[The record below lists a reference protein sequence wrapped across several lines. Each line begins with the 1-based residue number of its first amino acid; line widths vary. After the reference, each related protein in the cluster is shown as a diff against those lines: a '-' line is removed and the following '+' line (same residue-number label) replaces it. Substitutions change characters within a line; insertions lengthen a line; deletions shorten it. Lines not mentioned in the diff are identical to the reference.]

1 MFVRISESGEVSYSQ
16 RLTVRAPCQ
25 LTVSLYPLDIQTCHL
40 NITSFAHSR
49 LQVNYSWAETPVTMA
64 NIRWET
70 WISISSD
77 MFKTGSVL
85 CCKLGHWHRGPLH
98 LLHHLPEAQLQ
109 EGGRILRAASL
120 HPTDHHSLLL
130 LHLVLA
136 GEECDGTILSV
147 RSEQKKGVCQS
158 DSNVSC

>member
-70 WISISSD
+70 WISISSE

-147 RSEQKKGVCQS
+147 RSDKEK
-158 DSNVSC
+158 